1 MAPEVTGTE
10 EQNIMSPVRNISSE
24 LESEKKAVTP
34 EARASPRMAGF
45 LGMRNEPSV
54 DAASQ
59 VHSLMRSPSEY
70 FPMIRRGG
78 PNAGEELN
86 DDEQS
91 VMAVGWKVE
100 VTNRKEREEALR
112 DEVRRFEVK
121 MKKFYPNLEE
131 GIDVTLWQLNRHADV
146 GNSGDD
152 FTMKSSPVTLKL
164 HRRGDLLV
172 QAVLTFST
180 VGGYLSKALGRNK
193 REPRILEH
201 FGVLVFLSF
210 LPTKFFLTLFL
221 FSMWNSFERR
231 RPGSTRSALTQRNPG
246 SKGRVYWL

>member
-1 MAPEVTGTE
+1 
-10 EQNIMSPVRNISSE
+10 
-24 LESEKKAVTP
+24 
-34 EARASPRMAGF
+34 
-45 LGMRNEPSV
+45 
-54 DAASQ
+54 
-59 VHSLMRSPSEY
+59 
-70 FPMIRRGG
+70 
-78 PNAGEELN
+78 
-86 DDEQS
+86 
-91 VMAVGWKVE
+91 
-100 VTNRKEREEALR
+100 
-112 DEVRRFEVK
+112 

-201 FGVLVFLSF
+201 FGDRVALDPLSLNEILEVKAGCIGYDHVD
-210 LPTKFFLTLFL
+210 LP
-221 FSMWNSFERR
+221 
-231 RPGSTRSALTQRNPG
+231 SATS
-246 SKGRVYWL
+246 SKGKKRK